1 MIQPLIQSASQPL
14 QGKVSAREGRY
25 VAVVAVLIMILTSL
39 PYWVALNAQ
48 TADLRFGGFMFGVED
63 GNSYL
68 AKMRQGAEGRWTYTI
83 RYTAEPHSGGFIFVP
98 YLLLGKL
105 SAALVGAG
113 SPQLVATMLIVF
125 HGTRLLASLLLIV
138 VVYRFIAVFLQHP
151 TARLLT
157 LILIAFGG
165 GLGWLLL
172 VAGYGQGDWLGSA
185 PVDFI
190 LPEGYSFYLFYGLPH
205 LLLARAALLGGFL
218 LLNAA
223 LTHPT
228 PRRWLPAA
236 LGAGACWLIM
246 GLCVPFYIAVLYV
259 VLGVWGLTL
268 WAVRRR
274 FPLDLFL
281 RSIVAALIPLPY
293 LLYNAAIFSANPIFA
308 AWQAQNLLPSPHPIH
323 YLFGYGVIGGLAIG
337 SLRWATRRGTL
348 RPFYALLVGWVVVA
362 PILAYLPGVSVQRR
376 LLEGVFVP
384 LCILCVATVRIGW
397 WRRAGG
403 LKQRQRQSRQRTI
416 ATSALLVLS
425 LPTTMLILIS
435 GVQTATVPYVGNQ
448 LFIPTAWIEALAWLD
463 AHSQADQIALS
474 NVQIGNLVPA
484 YSHLRT
490 VVGHGPETIGYADK
504 RGAVDS
510 LLSRPFSQ
518 ATTATL
524 TRLNTP
530 PIDFLI
536 LTTEEAEQMG
546 FRGISSPTGTN
557 SDYIN
562 SDLLGRLIPIY
573 NNGMLIILKRDH
585 D

>member
-1 MIQPLIQSASQPL
+1 MIQPASQPRPVN
-14 QGKVSAREGRY
+14 VSAREWWR
-25 VAVVAVLIMILTSL
+25 VAVVAALILILTSV

-83 RYTAEPHSGGFIFVP
+83 RYTAEPHAGGFIFVP

-113 SPQLVATMLIVF
+113 SPQLVTTMLIVF
-125 HGTRLLASLLLIV
+125 HGARLLASLLLIV
-138 VVYRFIAVFLQHP
+138 VLYRFIGVFLRHP

-165 GLGWLLL
+165 GLGWLLIG
-172 VAGYGQGDWLGSA
+172 AGYGQGDWLGSA

-218 LLNAA
+218 LMHDA
-223 LTHPT
+223 LAHST
-228 PRRWLPAA
+228 PRRWLPMTI
-236 LGAGACWLIM
+236 GAGVCWLIM

-259 VLGVWGLTL
+259 LLGVWGLTL
-268 WAVRRR
+268 WGLRRR
-274 FPLDLFL
+274 FPFGLLW
-281 RSIVAALIPLPY
+281 RSLVAALIPFPY

-323 YLFGYGVIGGLAIG
+323 YLFGYGVIGGLAIW
-337 SLRWATRRGTL
+337 SLRWAARRGVV
-348 RPFYALLVGWVVVA
+348 RPLSALLVGWVVVA

-384 LCILCVATVRIGW
+384 LCILCVATVRIGL
-397 WRRAGG
+397 RRRSGG
-403 LKQRQRQSRQRTI
+403 VKQRQRQAIQRI
-416 ATSALLVLS
+416 VASSALLVLC
-425 LPTTMLILIS
+425 LPTAMLILIS
-435 GVQTATVPYVGNQ
+435 GVQTASIPYVGNQ
-448 LFIPTAWIEALAWLD
+448 LFIPAEWVEALAWLD
-463 AHSQADQIALS
+463 THSQADQLVLS

-484 YSHLRT
+484 YSHLRA
-490 VVGHGPETIGYADK
+490 VVGHGPETINYAAK
-504 RGAVDS
+504 RQAIDTLRLQPLPQTTES
-510 LLSRPFSQ
+510 TFQLL
-518 ATTATL
+518 
-524 TRLNTP
+524 NHP

-536 LTTEEAEQMG
+536 LTTEEAELMG
-546 FRGISSPTGTN
+546 LRDAPLTTV
-557 SDYIN
+557 IN
-562 SDLLGRLIPIY
+562 SALLGRLIPIY
-573 NNGMLIILKRDH
+573 NNPMVIILKRDH